1 MPKLLGI
8 ARAKNKKE
16 ILEEIPKA
24 NITIDEGIIGDRR
37 GSSNKRQVTVLFN
50 LDWIDTC
57 KELGKNIHWTNR
69 RANLYV
75 SDIRAYECSNRRI
88 LIGDVILRVNF
99 ETDPCLV
106 MDSQHNGLMRALTPN
121 WRGGVCC
128 SVINGG
134 TISIGDQVKLD

>member
-1 MPKLLGI
+1 MPILLGI
-8 ARAKNKKE
+8 ALARNKKE
-16 ILEEIPKA
+16 KLEEISTA
-24 NITIDEGIIGDRR
+24 NITVKQGIIGDRR

-50 LDWIDTC
+50 MDWLDTC
-57 KELGKNIHWTNR
+57 KELGREIHWTNR

-106 MDSQHNGLMRALTPN
+106 MNTQYRGLMEALTPN

-128 SVINGG
+128 SVIKGG
-134 TISIGDQVKLD
+134 TINIGDSIKID